1 MACVRRFLVQ
11 CQSNPCVAMSDSGKY
26 KSITQRYPGIKGKL
40 LRDKVD
46 SDYVSET
53 NRTLR
58 FLDSNGKQLLRAHD
72 LNERNQGVV
81 IEEYVAG
88 ILEHGLIADV
98 RSKPICIR
106 SESQYDD
113 ESFML
118 VGHWQLCSA
127 IYEAHRREPHNK
139 QVMATIRDGL
149 KGALVLKKHTPE
161 DVIIYYRDQANMF
174 HKGSGISFVQLLRDV
189 KNAEAAWK
197 DYRSEHNISVASCRS
212 TGPSAYEHQYWEFI
226 EATFPNKWP
235 HWKCFDSCKAARHL
249 MDSVLGPKSLHELE
263 TVMGNSCDF
272 RNCRTASI
280 MQTVHKIILTLK
292 FFQDKVNKAT
302 LTFFVQALLF
312 GVPVK
317 KLGGPRNCDVPFLLE
332 DHGEAFL
339 SRFKTGMAQS
349 PIYKPQDK
357 DTADAEKVISLNLKR
372 ATLVQKTGTERQ
384 GTGEGISISL
394 TQNRSLQFSATTHKW
409 PGSDVA

>member
-26 KSITQRYPGIKGKL
+26 KSINQRYPGIKGKL

-72 LNERNQGVV
+72 LNERNQRVV

-98 RSKPICIR
+98 RSKPICIP

-127 IYEAHRREPHNK
+127 IYEAHRREPDNM
-139 QVMATIRDGL
+139 QVLATIRDGL

-161 DVIIYYRDQANMF
+161 DVIMYYRDQANMF

-212 TGPSAYEHQYWEFI
+212 TGPSAYEHQYREFI

-235 HWKCFDSCKAARHL
+235 HWKCFDFCKAARHL
-249 MDSVLGPKSLHELE
+249 MDSVIGPKSLHELE
-263 TVMGNSCDF
+263 TVMSNSCDF

-302 LTFFVQALLF
+302 LTCFCAGSALRRASQKARGAAELRCAIFVGRSWRGLSEPLQNWHGAIPDLQA
-312 GVPVK
+312 
-317 KLGGPRNCDVPFLLE
+317 PRQRYC
-332 DHGEAFL
+332 
-339 SRFKTGMAQS
+339 RC
-349 PIYKPQDK
+349 
-357 DTADAEKVISLNLKR
+357 
-372 ATLVQKTGTERQ
+372 
-384 GTGEGISISL
+384 
-394 TQNRSLQFSATTHKW
+394 
-409 PGSDVA
+409 